1 MVGFSRLYLNEA
13 RQAREDGYAAA
24 RVAALVG
31 QPRAELLGETM
42 GVFACSELADYD
54 EMKAHLDRVMR
65 LARQLGAR
73 RFEAQGLEMEARMLL
88 DTGHRAEAVA
98 MLRDALA
105 ICREAGTQFC
115 GPKVTGVLSR
125 AVEDPVERAA
135 ILAEGREM
143 LDRGAVGHN
152 HLWFYRDAIEALL
165 SAGDAAGALEYVSAL
180 ENYARAEPLSW
191 SDLFAA
197 RGRALAAARHS
208 GVNNNVRAELVRTR
222 AALEGS
228 GFAAYLS
235 AIDAVLAAE

>member
-1 MVGFSRLYLNEA
+1 
-13 RQAREDGYAAA
+13 
-24 RVAALVG
+24 
-31 QPRAELLGETM
+31 
-42 GVFACSELADYD
+42 
-54 EMKAHLDRVMR
+54 
-65 LARQLGAR
+65 
-73 RFEAQGLEMEARMLL
+73 MLL

-135 ILAEGREM
+135 LLAEGREM

-208 GVNNNVRAELVRTR
+208 GVNHNVRAELVRTR